1 MSTRS
6 RHTGQVISALG
17 VMCLLAVALI
27 GLSGPATAAGR
38 VARVLLYAGFMM
50 IPIGAVLYLL
60 AKTRR

>member
-1 MSTRS
+1 M
-6 RHTGQVISALG
+6 GQVISALG

-38 VARVLLYAGFMM
+38 VGRMLLYAGFMM

-60 AKTRR
+60 AKARR